1 MQIHLKDIRLK
12 LCEGS
17 FHEDNNKENIQYI
30 PLVNAEVKIWNRDKT
45 KVLYHNT
52 ASDNGVLEF
61 SNCEIEDDEFALYL
75 EIKHQDFEE
84 TPIGGNL
91 YVRKGMENQENR
103 IYFKRIKLR
112 LKHAPFAS
120 LQNPKEFY
128 QALNPPN
135 RKAFKEQDC
144 EQNENWDTLVK
155 RAEEMLDRNEAI
167 LQKYENEGTEEQ
179 FESKRKR
186 HEKQRGGLKEIIKEE
201 KKDIKKLKDFI
212 NTRVGADYAEWVTA
226 LCLVRHAPYLCN
238 QRISADEIMKLEKE
252 SGDKTNGG
260 IKGLQNNEGQKGSD
274 PDFLIELDNNK
285 RMLIEVKNYGYSTAL
300 ELTDQIAYQL
310 KFVRSYGLDYAIA
323 CDRGTRIGNRTTKQ
337 ESSPKNTNYNFVFD
351 PKNEVK
357 KTKLENDKGLQ
368 DLEKAFKRR
377 GQGLRK
383 ALIKMYQDAL
393 DSNSN
398 WVFVKRLN
406 FRSNLE
412 KINDEKFNLDE
423 HFLNLYSNLHS
434 QDRQTLQCEFEVIL
448 EN

>member
-17 FHEDNNKENIQYI
+17 FHEDNDKENIQYI
-30 PLVNAEVKIWNRDKT
+30 PLVNAEVTIWNRDKT

-128 QALNPPN
+128 QALNPSN
-135 RKAFKEQDC
+135 EERETSAETKEDK
-144 EQNENWDTLVK
+144 ENDWDTLVK
-155 RAEEMLDRNEAI
+155 RAEEIRDRNEAI
-167 LQKYENEGTEEQ
+167 LCEYESKGTEEQ
-179 FESKRKR
+179 FASKRQR
-186 HEKQRGGLKEIIKEE
+186 HEKQREDLEEIKRE
-201 KKDIKKLKDFI
+201 KNIKKLKRFI
-212 NTRVGADYAEWVTA
+212 NARVGADYAEWVTA

-238 QRISADEIMKLEKE
+238 QRISATNIVLEKR
-252 SGDKTNGG
+252 GK
-260 IKGLQNNEGQKGSD
+260 QKGSD

-300 ELTDQIAYQL
+300 KLTNQISYQL
-310 KFVRSYGLDYAIA
+310 KFVRSHGLDYAIA
-323 CDRGTRIGNRTTKQ
+323 CDRGTEIIDHKTNKYKEVMEIGLGNSTEAK
-337 ESSPKNTNYNFVFD
+337 SSKEFNEKRYNEKKYKSKREEANKLFQ
-351 PKNEVK
+351 NEG
-357 KTKLENDKGLQ
+357 KGL
-368 DLEKAFKRR
+368 RSI
-377 GQGLRK
+377 
-383 ALIKMYQDAL
+383 LIKMYQDAL
-393 DSNSN
+393 DGKPS

-412 KINDEKFNLDE
+412 KINDEKFNLDK

-434 QDRQTLQCEFEVIL
+434 QDRQALQCKFEVIL

>member
-17 FHEDNNKENIQYI
+17 FHEDNNKKNIQYI

-120 LQNPKEFY
+120 LQNPKKFY
-128 QALNPPN
+128 QALNPSN
-135 RKAFKEQDC
+135 KYRKGYAEGDKEND
-144 EQNENWDTLVK
+144 WDTLVK
-155 RAEEMLDRNEAI
+155 RAEEMLYRNEAI

-179 FESKRKR
+179 FTSKRKR
-186 HEKQRGGLKEIIKEE
+186 HKKQRGDLEE
-201 KKDIKKLKDFI
+201 MKREKNIKKLKDFI

-226 LCLVRHAPYLCN
+226 LCLVRHAPHLCN

-260 IKGLQNNEGQKGSD
+260 IKGLQDNEGQKGSD
-274 PDFLIELDNNK
+274 PDFLIELDNKK

-323 CDRGTRIGNRTTKQ
+323 CDRSTRIGNRTTKQ
-337 ESSPKNTNYNFVFD
+337 ESSPKNTNYNFVFG
-351 PKNEVK
+351 PENEDK

-393 DSNSN
+393 NGNPS

-412 KINDEKFNLDE
+412 KINNEKFNLDK

-434 QDRQTLQCEFEVIL
+434 QDRQALQCQFEVIL

>member
-17 FHEDNNKENIQYI
+17 FHEDNDKENIQYI
-30 PLVNAEVKIWNRDKT
+30 PLVNAEVTIWNRDKT

-61 SNCEIEDDEFALYL
+61 SNCEIEDDEFALCL

-112 LKHAPFAS
+112 LKHAPFAR

-128 QALNPPN
+128 QALNSSN
-135 RKAFKEQDC
+135 EEGQTSAETKEDK
-144 EQNENWDTLVK
+144 ENDWDTLVK
-155 RAEEMLDRNEAI
+155 RAEEIRDRNEAI
-167 LQKYENEGTEEQ
+167 LCEYESKGTKEQ
-179 FESKRKR
+179 FTSKRER
-186 HEKQRGGLKEIIKEE
+186 HEKQRGVLEGMKIE
-201 KKDIKKLKDFI
+201 KNIKKLKRFI

-238 QRISADEIMKLEKE
+238 KRISAENIVLEKR
-252 SGDKTNGG
+252 GK
-260 IKGLQNNEGQKGSD
+260 QKGSD

-300 ELTDQIAYQL
+300 KLTNQISYQL
-310 KFVRSYGLDYAIA
+310 KFVRSHGLDYAIA
-323 CDRGTRIGNRTTKQ
+323 CDRGTEIIDH
-337 ESSPKNTNYNFVFD
+337 ETNKY
-351 PKNEVK
+351 KEVM
-357 KTKLENDKGLQ
+357 EKGLGNSTEAKYSKEFN
-368 DLEKAFKRR
+368 EKRYNEKKYKSKREEANKLFQNE
-377 GQGLRK
+377 GKGLRSI
-383 ALIKMYQDAL
+383 LIKMYQDAL
-393 DSNSN
+393 DGNPS

-406 FRSNLE
+406 FRSNL
-412 KINDEKFNLDE
+412 
-423 HFLNLYSNLHS
+423 
-434 QDRQTLQCEFEVIL
+434 
-448 EN
+448 

>member
-1 MQIHLKDIRLK
+1 MHLKDIRLK

-17 FHEDNNKENIQYI
+17 FHEDNNKKNIQYI

-75 EIKHQDFEE
+75 DIKHQDFEE

-128 QALNPPN
+128 QALNSPN
-135 RKAFKEQDC
+135 EEGEKYAETKEDK
-144 EQNENWDTLVK
+144 ENDWDTLVN

-167 LQKYENEGTEEQ
+167 LEKYENEGMKKQ
-179 FESKRKR
+179 FASKRKR
-186 HEKQRGGLKEIIKEE
+186 HEKQRGNLEEIKG
-201 KKDIKKLKDFI
+201 KKNIKKIKRFI
-212 NTRVGADYAEWVTA
+212 NARVGADYAEWVTA
-226 LCLVRHAPYLCN
+226 LCLVRHASYLCN
-238 QRISADEIMKLEKE
+238 QRISAKNIVSEKR
-252 SGDKTNGG
+252 GK
-260 IKGLQNNEGQKGSD
+260 QKGSN

-300 ELTDQIAYQL
+300 KLTNQISYQL
-310 KFVRSYGLDYAIA
+310 KFVRSHGLDYAIA
-323 CDRGTRIGNRTTKQ
+323 CDRGTNIIDHETNKHKEVMEIGLDSSPEAEYSKEYNTKRYNKEDYKSKQ
-337 ESSPKNTNYNFVFD
+337 EEANKLFQ
-351 PKNEVK
+351 NEG
-357 KTKLENDKGLQ
+357 KGL
-368 DLEKAFKRR
+368 RSI
-377 GQGLRK
+377 
-383 ALIKMYQDAL
+383 LIKMYQDAL
-393 DSNSN
+393 DGNPS

-412 KINDEKFNLDE
+412 KINDEKFNLDK

-434 QDRQTLQCEFEVIL
+434 QDRQALQCEFEVIL